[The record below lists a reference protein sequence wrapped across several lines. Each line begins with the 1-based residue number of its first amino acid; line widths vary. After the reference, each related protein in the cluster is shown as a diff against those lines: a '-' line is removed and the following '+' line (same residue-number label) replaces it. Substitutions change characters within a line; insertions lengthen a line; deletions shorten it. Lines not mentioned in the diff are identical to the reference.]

1 MITTLVTWHALIG
14 LQEVPTA
21 PREPWK
27 NYQNFENQIKLRD
40 MIRQF
45 DFEEE
50 TSRGNSRTSEML
62 KSKIF

>member
-27 NYQNFENQIKLRD
+27 NYQNFENQIRLKD
-40 MIRQF
+40 MIRKF
-45 DFEEE
+45 DFEVV
-50 TSRGNSRTSEML
+50 TS
-62 KSKIF
+62 